1 MNMVD
6 ELTSDI
12 SEYINN
18 LLVVFSVNITQKH
31 NEKLNKWKKS
41 IEFPSKWTSF
51 TLKKSFYNKNYNG
64 LAILTGKINNLIV
77 IDIDNVKH
85 WEQLLTEQNKK
96 EPDTVKVI
104 SGSGGRHL
112 YFEYD
117 EELKD
122 ITSKNFLFWPRL

>member
-41 IEFPSKWTSF
+41 IEFPSK
-51 TLKKSFYNKNYNG
+51 
-64 LAILTGKINNLIV
+64 
-77 IDIDNVKH
+77 
-85 WEQLLTEQNKK
+85 
-96 EPDTVKVI
+96 
-104 SGSGGRHL
+104 
-112 YFEYD
+112 
-117 EELKD
+117 
-122 ITSKNFLFWPRL
+122 